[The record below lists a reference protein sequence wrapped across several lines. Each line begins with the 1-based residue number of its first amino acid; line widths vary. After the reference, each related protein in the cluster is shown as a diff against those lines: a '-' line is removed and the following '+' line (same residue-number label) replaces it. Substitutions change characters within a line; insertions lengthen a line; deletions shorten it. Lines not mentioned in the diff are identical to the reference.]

1 MNALELPVS
10 GHELLCDVPCSSD
23 VIPEVLHK
31 NVALHH
37 LIVVLFLPGL
47 MSLCRDLV
55 VSLCDD
61 PVCSVLGIIAETS
74 CPIFQGLY
82 DQRQMIFGCPTATF
96 KEINI
101 MHGNAGLKNVSQ
113 AEKSAGRGSTQIN
126 ITHAVSQNLFF
137 GNLCAYFHK

>member
-1 MNALELPVS
+1 MDRAMNALELPVS

-31 NVALHH
+31 NFALHH
-37 LIVVLFLPGL
+37 VIVVLFLPGL

-61 PVCSVLGIIAETS
+61 APVCSVLGKIIAETS

-82 DQRQMIFGCPTATF
+82 DQRQMIIGCPTATF
-96 KEINI
+96 N
-101 MHGNAGLKNVSQ
+101 
-113 AEKSAGRGSTQIN
+113 
-126 ITHAVSQNLFF
+126 
-137 GNLCAYFHK
+137 

>member
-1 MNALELPVS
+1 MELPVS
-10 GHELLCDVPCSSD
+10 GHELLCDAKCQFILLVCHFRS
-23 VIPEVLHK
+23 LTQK
-31 NVALHH
+31 CRTAHH

-82 DQRQMIFGCPTATF
+82 DQRQMILEYSDVQRQHLR
-96 KEINI
+96 EINI
-101 MHGNAGLKNVSQ
+101 IGNAGLKNVSQ
-113 AEKSAGRGSTQIN
+113 AEKCIGRGSAQMN

-137 GNLCAYFHK
+137 GNLCA